1 MSWTLD
7 DAKKHLAAWL
17 EADLAV
23 STGQEYRI
31 GGRSLTRAD
40 ASVIAER
47 ISFWRIEVAR
57 LESGHARGV
66 RVIRTVPK
74 DM

>member
-1 MSWTLD
+1 MAEWTLD
-7 DAKKHLAAWL
+7 EARQHLQAWL

-23 STGQEYRI
+23 SRGQEYRI

-47 ISFWRIEVAR
+47 IQFWRREVAR
-57 LESGHARGV
+57 LKAGCTGARV
-66 RVIRTVPK
+66 FRVVPR
-74 DM
+74 DL